1 MHMDEINRAEQ
12 AMTRHLHMVLDES
25 TYQRLRKAAFD
36 QQRSLGE
43 IVRLAIMAYLPAEPH
58 AATQ

>member
-1 MHMDEINRAEQ
+1 MHMNDLNRAEQ

-36 QQRSLGE
+36 QQVSLGE
-43 IVRLAIMAYLPAEPH
+43 IVRQALVAYLPAEPH